1 MYRPVVALVALSATL
16 IVAGTTTVAD
26 ADRSHPQPGSQTR
39 RTATPVLPGEITPS
53 RLLLGEHSVRS
64 QRWFAVSGKAG
75 ERYAVTLT
83 HAGEPGGRALALG
96 VGDALGGLRRV
107 RVPVGATSTL
117 RGRIG
122 ASGRVVVQIGCLA
135 VPGAAR
141 CGAAGIVP
149 FRVRAATGDAL
160 VRAVHGRG
168 DAPLP
173 LHAAPA
179 PAL

>member
-39 RTATPVLPGEITPS
+39 RTATPVLPGEITPA
-53 RLLLGEHSVRS
+53 RLVLGERSVRS
-64 QRWFAVSGKAG
+64 QRWFAVGGKAG
-75 ERYAVTLT
+75 ERYAITLT

-96 VGDALGGLRRV
+96 VGEPAGALKRV
-107 RVPVGATSTL
+107 RVGTGSTSTL

-122 ASGRVVVQIGCLA
+122 PGGRVLVQVGCIA
-135 VPGAAR
+135 VTGAAR

-149 FRVRAATGDAL
+149 FRLRAATGDAL
-160 VRAVHGRG
+160 VDAVRGRG

-173 LHAAPA
+173 LRSAPA
-179 PAL
+179 PQL